1 MRAGALQFAVFVR
14 RVIAAASVGVLLP
27 ALLATAQPP
36 PAPAQAWRIIPGR
49 AFGAIVELTT
59 RRALDRLFPGRVRDA
74 DVQIGEGFCAPG
86 ALVFDGTPDAIEV
99 AWQDEGRTRIAFV
112 RTRTAGGRW
121 RTARGVRIGTPLATL
136 ERLAGGP
143 ITFSGFG
150 WDYGGRMAWREDG
163 GEIAIGLAVDSAG
176 DRPSTEISGDRDVS
190 SDHPHV
196 RRLRIAVDEITVSWG
211 PQSSEHDC
219 R

>member
-1 MRAGALQFAVFVR
+1 MRPGVLQFAVFVR
-14 RVIAAASVGVLLP
+14 RAIGAASVGVLLP
-27 ALLATAQPP
+27 ALLATAQPH
-36 PAPAQAWRIIPGR
+36 PAPAQAWRIVPGR
-49 AFGAIVELTT
+49 AFGAIAELTT

-74 DVQIGEGFCAPG
+74 EVQIGEGMCAPG
-86 ALVFDGTPDAIEV
+86 TLVFDGTPDAIEL

-136 ERLAGGP
+136 ERLAGNP

-150 WDYGGRMAWREDG
+150 WDYGGRTSWREDG
-163 GEIAIGLAVDSAG
+163 GEVAIGLAVDPTGEPPAS
-176 DRPSTEISGDRDVS
+176 EISGDREVR
-190 SDHPHV
+190 SDHPV
-196 RRLRIAVDEITVSWG
+196 IRRLRIAVDEITVTWG
-211 PQSSEHDC
+211 PQASEHEC